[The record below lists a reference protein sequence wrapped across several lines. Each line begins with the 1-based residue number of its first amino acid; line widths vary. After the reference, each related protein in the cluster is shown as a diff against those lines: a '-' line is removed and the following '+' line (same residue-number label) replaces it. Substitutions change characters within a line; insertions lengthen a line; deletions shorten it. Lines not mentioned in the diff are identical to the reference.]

1 LLTLGDA
8 GQFLRTA
15 AVHLKGENMKAL
27 LLTCA
32 LVAALGITSV
42 ASAQTYPSRPI
53 IIVVPFAAGGPVD
66 TVARIMADPM
76 RRTLGQPVVVENVTG
91 AAGTIGVGRVAR
103 AAPDGY
109 TVSIGHW
116 STHVVNGA
124 IYSLPYDLLKDL
136 EPVAMIA
143 SNPMVIVANNA
154 APAKNLNELLAWM
167 RTGKLLVGTAGVGS
181 GTHMSGVYFQNVAGT
196 KLEFVPYRGTG
207 PAMQELLAGRLDLIV
222 DQLSNSLPQVRS
234 GRIRAYAV
242 TAKTRSPAAP
252 DIPSVDEAGLA
263 GFHMS
268 IWYGTWVPRGTPKA
282 AIAKLNS
289 AIVDSLADPVVR
301 RRLGDLG
308 LEITPRDQQTPEAL
322 RAHHKAEIEKW
333 WPMIKAAGIKV
344 E

>member
-1 LLTLGDA
+1 
-8 GQFLRTA
+8 
-15 AVHLKGENMKAL
+15 
-27 LLTCA
+27 
-32 LVAALGITSV
+32 
-42 ASAQTYPSRPI
+42 
-53 IIVVPFAAGGPVD
+53 
-66 TVARIMADPM
+66 
-76 RRTLGQPVVVENVTG
+76 VVVDNTTG

-124 IYSLPYDLLKDL
+124 IYSLQYDLLNDL

-143 SNPMVIVANNA
+143 SNPMVIVSKNA
-154 APAKNLNELLAWM
+154 APAKDLRELLAWV
-167 RTGKLLVGTAGVGS
+167 RKDQDKVLVGTAGVGS
-181 GTHMSGVYFQNVAGT
+181 GTHMSGVYFQNVTGT
-196 KLEFVPYRGTG
+196 KLTFVPYRGTG

-234 GRIRAYAV
+234 GRIRAHAV
-242 TAKTRSPAAP
+242 TAKTRSAAAP
-252 DIPSVDEAGLA
+252 DVPSVDEAGLA

-268 IWYGTWVPRGTPKA
+268 IWYGTWAPRGTPKA
-282 AIAKLNS
+282 TIAKLNS
-289 AIVDSLADPVVR
+289 AIVESLADSAVR
-301 RRLGDLG
+301 QRLGDLG

-322 RAHHKAEIEKW
+322 GAHHKAEIDKW

>member
-1 LLTLGDA
+1 M
-8 GQFLRTA
+8 RTSP
-15 AVHLKGENMKAL
+15 VVF
-27 LLTCA
+27 A
-32 LVAALGITSV
+32 LVAALGINSV
-42 ASAQTYPSRPI
+42 VSAQTYPSRPI
-53 IIVVPFAAGGPVD
+53 TLVVPFAAGGPVD
-66 TVARIMADPM
+66 TVARILSDPM
-76 RRTLGQPVVVENVTG
+76 RKTLGQTVVVDNTTG

-124 IYSLPYDLLKDL
+124 IYSLQYDLLNDL

-143 SNPMVIVANNA
+143 SNPMVIVSKNA
-154 APAKNLNELLAWM
+154 APAKDLRELLAWV
-167 RTGKLLVGTAGVGS
+167 KKDQDKVLVGTAGVGS
-181 GTHMSGVYFQNVAGT
+181 GTHMSGVYFQNVTGT
-196 KLEFVPYRGTG
+196 KLTFVPYRGTG

-222 DQLSNSLPQVRS
+222 DQLSNSLPQVRG
-234 GRIRAYAV
+234 GRIRAHAV

-252 DIPSVDEAGLA
+252 DVPSVDEAGLA

-268 IWYGTWVPRGTPKA
+268 IWYGTWAPRGTPKA
-282 AIAKLNS
+282 TIAKLNS
-289 AIVDSLADPVVR
+289 AIVESLADSAVR

-322 RAHHKAEIEKW
+322 RAHHKAEIDKW
-333 WPMIKAAGIKV
+333 WPIIKAAGIKV